1 MKLIKDLTVQVTYT
15 VGLGDV
21 EMPEDVFNEI
31 EKASDEH
38 RDFEMNSGRYPI
50 AEDWLSNKINESD
63 CMEWKAEIIDMS
75 KSEEEVKPKAVEDIE
90 ATWEELGR
98 DKTNQ

>member
-21 EMPEDVFNEI
+21 EMPEDVYNEI
-31 EKASDEH
+31 IEADKKGVHFDMTFDKNVIAS
-38 RDFEMNSGRYPI
+38 S
-50 AEDWLSNKINESD
+50 WLVDNINEAD
-63 CMEWKAEIIDMS
+63 CMEWKAEILEITE
-75 KSEEEVKPKAVEDIE
+75 SEEEVKPKALEDIQ

-98 DKTNQ
+98 DKNN